1 MSSDEFLPFRM
12 GSRLIPVISGKRMHG
27 IEIAVIAD
35 QREPVFSGIDAVSA
49 VFETIR
55 SVIIFKMPVLA

>member
-1 MSSDEFLPFRM
+1 
-12 GSRLIPVISGKRMHG
+12 MHG